1 MPRRP
6 PEPTLPSYSDLYP
19 KSAWTPTR
27 RLKPVVD
34 TAGVLYRDVEEVGLN
49 AIASARASASR
60 DLVLIT
66 ADLHQLDIA
75 TNLVANLADVGVHNY
90 VVLGNRPPTCE
101 AVRGRLACVWST
113 LLEPKYRARLRG
125 AMTNEVRTMWL
136 LRQIYFGR
144 LVGLGYNP
152 MLLDA
157 DVILFRDPLALIAAE
172 LPGYAARNYLAQF
185 SAAQFS
191 DGLSVTSAPGI
202 RRTFSATRAP
212 AGWRP
217 TVERSTRAAPRR
229 AGPST
234 RSGRTSSDASG
245 ASAAAAAAA
254 AAAART
260 PIGRS
265 PPPSLRRRAGRY

>member
-34 TAGVLYRDVEEVGLN
+34 TAGVLYRDVEQVGLN

-172 LPGYAARNYLAQF
+172 LPGYAARNHLAQ
-185 SAAQFS
+185 
-191 DGLSVTSAPGI
+191 I
-202 RRTFSATRAP
+202 
-212 AGWRP
+212 
-217 TVERSTRAAPRR
+217 
-229 AGPST
+229 
-234 RSGRTSSDASG
+234 
-245 ASAAAAAAA
+245 
-254 AAAART
+254 
-260 PIGRS
+260 
-265 PPPSLRRRAGRY
+265 LRCAIL